1 MMSARVNC
9 FAVAAVVFLTSSIA
23 QEPAKAPPPR
33 NPDRQEMMQEMMKMM
48 MPSEG
53 HKPFAKMT
61 GKWTAKMKI
70 WNSAAMTQPP
80 MESTEETECK
90 LVLGGRFLVEEAK
103 GKMFGMPSERL
114 SLLGYDN
121 YTKKYT
127 QVFYSSMG
135 TATNVAEGVFDA
147 NGKVLTLRGV
157 FDDPSGKYP
166 FKNVIRLDSDDLH
179 TFESYKIHPDGTESK
194 IIEGMFTRAK

>member
-1 MMSARVNC
+1 LKYARTKIALAAASA
-9 FAVAAVVFLTSSIA
+9 ALLLSTSFA
-23 QEPAKAPPPR
+23 QEPPKFSPAR
-33 NPDRQEMMQEMMKMM
+33 TLDMQEMMKLM

-70 WNSAAMTQPP
+70 WNSAALTQPP

-121 YTKKYT
+121 FTKKYT
-127 QVFYSSMG
+127 QIFYSSMG

-147 NGKVLTLRGV
+147 SGKILTLRGE

-166 FKNVIRLDSDDLH
+166 FKNVIRLDGDDMH
-179 TFESYKIHPDGTESK
+179 TFESYKVLPDGKELK
-194 IIEGMFTRAK
+194 IIEGTFKRVN

>member
-1 MMSARVNC
+1 VLLLSVILVAVSAA
-9 FAVAAVVFLTSSIA
+9 FAALFIASTLA
-23 QEPAKAPPPR
+23 QEPPKSPLAQNAA
-33 NPDRQEMMQEMMKMM
+33 MQEMMKLM
-48 MPSEG
+48 MPGEG

-70 WNSAAMTQPP
+70 WNSAAMAQPP

-90 LVLGGRFLVEEAK
+90 AVLGGRFLVEEAR

-135 TATNVAEGVFDA
+135 TATNVGEGTFDA
-147 NGKVLTLRGV
+147 SGKVLTLRGE

-166 FKNVIRLDSDDLH
+166 FKNVIRLDSEDMH
-179 TFESYKIHPDGTESK
+179 TFESYKVLPDGKELK
-194 IIEGMFTRAK
+194 IIESTFTRMK